1 MNIRPQFCHRLKQLR
16 TETGLSQELL
26 ACRLG
31 MTRSCLA
38 NYESGKRQP
47 DHATLI
53 YIADYFHVLTDYLIC
68 RTNCRSILL
77 DAEQAGEFMRLHEY
91 LKRRGKTLDLSALT
105 TQNRNMLLHY
115 YLYMKQKK
123 KNSAYTPCISQH
135 LDK

>member
-16 TETGLSQELL
+16 LEAGLSQEVL

-53 YIADYFHVLTDYLIC
+53 CIADYFHVLTDYLIC
-68 RTNCRSILL
+68 RTDCRSLIL
-77 DAEQAGEFMRLHEY
+77 DSEQAGEFMRLHVY
-91 LKRRGKTLDLSALT
+91 LKRRGKTLDLSVLT
-105 TQNRNMLLHY
+105 GQNRDMLLHY
-115 YLYMKQKK
+115 CLYMKQKK
-123 KNSAYTPCISQH
+123 KTDISTPAQQATP
-135 LDK
+135 